1 MERLV
6 YVLHS
11 TLSLGTLP
19 DALRRSMDLERRTA
33 FTLSSAPFRRGNAF
47 LGEVGENT
55 LRVEKRRFNENDYP
69 VEFCGRFESE
79 SGGTRIEGYFEEPDW
94 ARRFRK
100 IWMAVAIVV
109 APAIFVKTLVS
120 VMRGSSLT
128 HNNLWI
134 GLVVPPCLLLSALL
148 APRIGRRQR
157 KKDEQQILDHLRNS
171 LGARID
177 EPQAREW
184 F

>member
-11 TLSLGTLP
+11 ALSLGAVP
-19 DALRRSMDLERRTA
+19 DALRQSMDMERRTA
-33 FTLSSAPFRRGNAF
+33 FTLSYEPFRKGNAF
-47 LGEVGENT
+47 LGEVSENT
-55 LRVEKRRFNENDYP
+55 FRVEKRRFNENDYP
-69 VEFCGRFESE
+69 VEFRGRFESE
-79 SGGTRIEGYFEEPDW
+79 SGGTRIEGYFETPDW
-94 ARRFRK
+94 TRKFRK
-100 IWMAVAIVV
+100 IWVVVAIAV
-109 APAIFVKTLVS
+109 APATFVKTLVS

-128 HNNLWI
+128 QNNLWI
-134 GLVVPPCLLLSALL
+134 GLAVPICFLLTGWL
-148 APRIGRRQR
+148 APRIGRAQR

-171 LGARID
+171 LGARVE